1 MSGYAFELL
10 GILIALGLLIF
21 FAFRGYTLLLAAPAA
36 AIVAA
41 AFSGEPLLAKW
52 TLTFMQGTGRFV
64 VNFFPLFLLGGVF
77 GKLMDDSGAALS
89 MARTITER
97 LGETRAVMAVVLAC
111 AALTYGGVS
120 LFVVAF
126 AVFPVADALFRQA
139 AVPHRLIPP
148 AIALGAFTFT
158 MTALPGT
165 PAIQNAI
172 PMAYFGTTLFAAP
185 VLGVLASA
193 TILGFGLWW
202 LRAIEARARRAGEG
216 YSSETHATADEQFVR
231 ERATNAD
238 NFDPAELPHGH
249 RSEQLPPFA
258 LAVTP
263 ILIVLAVNLI
273 MSLFVLPRVYTGFL
287 AEPRFGETSLSAV
300 SGVWSVVTAL
310 AVASL
315 VLVLILRKRLPELRK
330 TLDAGANASVL
341 PALNTASLVGFGAV
355 VAALPAFA
363 VVRDGF
369 LAVPGGPLVSIA
381 VAANVMGGITGSAS
395 GGLIIALNALGET
408 YAQLAAAVGIDPAL
422 MHRVAAISSGALAM
436 LPHNGAVVTLLAIC
450 GATQRGSYREI
461 MMVGTRGTVDRTGVR
476 HRAGEAIRGLLKHSP
491 AFASRH
497 RASQPPSTGSAA
509 PLSCAAASEQRN
521 VASAPSC
528 SGVAKS
534 REGCFSPSSFTL
546 ASSGDSFSRA
556 ARASI
561 CFSTSGVSTQPGQ
574 IALQVMPVV
583 AVSSATPFVKPT
595 TPCLDAT

>member
-1 MSGYAFELL
+1 MSAYAVELL
-10 GILIALGLLIF
+10 GMLIALGLLIF
-21 FAFRGYTLLLAAPAA
+21 LAFRGFTLLLVAPAA

-52 TLTFMQGTGRFV
+52 TLTFMQGTAGFIG
-64 VNFFPLFLLGGVF
+64 NFFPLFLLGGVF

-89 MARTITER
+89 IAHTITER
-97 LGETRAVMAVVLAC
+97 LGEKRAVVAAVLAC
-111 AALTYGGVS
+111 AVLTYGGVS

-126 AVFPVADALFRQA
+126 AVFPVANALFRQA

-172 PMAYFGTTLFAAP
+172 PMTHFGTTLFAAP
-185 VLGVLASA
+185 GLGILASA
-193 TILGFGLWW
+193 IILGFGLWW
-202 LRAIEARARRAGEG
+202 LRVIEVRARIAGEG
-216 YSSETHATADEQFVR
+216 YNLDMGPTADEQFVR
-231 ERATNAD
+231 ERAANAD
-238 NFDPAELPHGH
+238 NFDPAELTHGH

-258 LAVTP
+258 LAATP
-263 ILIVLAVNLI
+263 ILIVLAVNLV

-310 AVASL
+310 AIASL
-315 VLVLILRKRLPELRK
+315 VLVLIFRKCLPELRT
-330 TLDAGANASVL
+330 TLDSGANSSVL

-381 VAANVMGGITGSAS
+381 VAANVMGAITGSAS
-395 GGLIIALNALGET
+395 GGLIIALSALGET
-408 YAQLAAAVGIDPAL
+408 YAHLAATTGIAPEL

-461 MMVGTRGTVDRTGVR
+461 MMVGLVG
-476 HRAGEAIRGLLKHSP
+476 
-491 AFASRH
+491 
-497 RASQPPSTGSAA
+497 
-509 PLSCAAASEQRN
+509 PL
-521 VASAPSC
+521 
-528 SGVAKS
+528 
-534 REGCFSPSSFTL
+534 
-546 ASSGDSFSRA
+546 
-556 ARASI
+556 
-561 CFSTSGVSTQPGQ
+561 
-574 IALQVMPVV
+574 IALT
-583 AVSSATPFVKPT
+583 AVITLGKLFGAF
-595 TPCLDAT
+595 

>member
-1 MSGYAFELL
+1 MSAYGVGLL
-10 GILIALGLLIF
+10 GILISLGLLIF
-21 FAFRGYTLLLAAPAA
+21 LAFRGYTLLLAAPVA

-41 AFSGEPLLAKW
+41 AFSGEPVLAKW
-52 TLTFMQGTGRFV
+52 TLTFMQGTARFIA
-64 VNFFPLFLLGGVF
+64 NFFPLFLLGGVF

-89 MARTITER
+89 IARTITAR

-185 VLGVLASA
+185 GLGALASI

-202 LRAIEARARRAGEG
+202 MRVVEARARRGGEG
-216 YSSETHATADEQFVR
+216 YSAETPATADEQFVR

-249 RSEQLPPFA
+249 RSEQLPSFT
-258 LAVTP
+258 LAVAP
-263 ILIVLAVNLI
+263 ILVVLAVNLI
-273 MSLFVLPRVYTGFL
+273 MSLLVLPRVYTGFL

-315 VLVLILRKRLPELRK
+315 VLGLLLRKRLPELRR

-395 GGLIIALNALGET
+395 GGLIIALNALGAT
-408 YAQLAAAVGIDPAL
+408 YAQLATAAGIDSEL

-461 MMVGTRGTVDRTGVR
+461 MMVGLVGPLVALVLVITLGKLFG
-476 HRAGEAIRGLLKHSP
+476 
-491 AFASRH
+491 AF
-497 RASQPPSTGSAA
+497 
-509 PLSCAAASEQRN
+509 
-521 VASAPSC
+521 
-528 SGVAKS
+528 
-534 REGCFSPSSFTL
+534 
-546 ASSGDSFSRA
+546 
-556 ARASI
+556 
-561 CFSTSGVSTQPGQ
+561 
-574 IALQVMPVV
+574 
-583 AVSSATPFVKPT
+583 
-595 TPCLDAT
+595 

>member
-1 MSGYAFELL
+1 MSAYVVELL

-21 FAFRGYTLLLAAPAA
+21 LAFRGFTLLLAAPAA

-41 AFSGEPLLAKW
+41 AFSGEPLLARW
-52 TLTFMQGTGRFV
+52 TLTFMEGTGRFII
-64 VNFFPLFLLGGVF
+64 NFFPLFLLGGVF

-97 LGETRAVMAVVLAC
+97 LGETRAVIAVVLAC
-111 AALTYGGVS
+111 AVLTFGGVS

-185 VLGVLASA
+185 GLGILASA
-193 TILGFGLWW
+193 TIFGFGLWW
-202 LRAIEARARRAGEG
+202 LRVIEARARRAGEG
-216 YSSETHATADEQFVR
+216 YSAETAATVDEQFVR

-258 LAVTP
+258 LAAAP
-263 ILIVLAVNLI
+263 ILVVLAVNLI
-273 MSLFVLPRVYTGFL
+273 MSLLVLPRVDTGFL

-310 AVASL
+310 AVAAL
-315 VLVLILRKRLPELRK
+315 VLVLILYKRLPELRK

-341 PALNTASLVGFGAV
+341 PVLNTASLVGFGAV

-381 VAANVMGGITGSAS
+381 VAAYVMGGITGSAS
-395 GGLIIALNALGET
+395 GGLTIALNSLGET
-408 YAQLAAAVGIDPAL
+408 YAQLAADMSIHPEL

-461 MMVGTRGTVDRTGVR
+461 MMVGLVGPLVALMVVIVLGKLF
-476 HRAGEAIRGLLKHSP
+476 G
-491 AFASRH
+491 AF
-497 RASQPPSTGSAA
+497 
-509 PLSCAAASEQRN
+509 
-521 VASAPSC
+521 
-528 SGVAKS
+528 
-534 REGCFSPSSFTL
+534 
-546 ASSGDSFSRA
+546 
-556 ARASI
+556 
-561 CFSTSGVSTQPGQ
+561 
-574 IALQVMPVV
+574 
-583 AVSSATPFVKPT
+583 
-595 TPCLDAT
+595 

>member
-1 MSGYAFELL
+1 MSAYAAGLL

-21 FAFRGYTLLLAAPAA
+21 LAFRGYTLLLAAPAA
-36 AIVAA
+36 AMVAA
-41 AFSGEPLLAKW
+41 AFSGEPILAKW
-52 TLTFMQGTGRFV
+52 TLTFMRGTGGFIT
-64 VNFFPLFLLGGVF
+64 NFFPLFLLGGVF
-77 GKLMDDSGAALS
+77 GKFMDDSGAALS
-89 MARTITER
+89 IARTITER
-97 LGETRAVMAVVLAC
+97 LGEQRAVIAVVLAC
-111 AALTYGGVS
+111 AVLTYGGVS

-126 AVFPVADALFRQA
+126 ALFPVADALFRQA

-172 PMAYFGTTLFAAP
+172 PMATFGTTLFAAP
-185 VLGVLASA
+185 GLGILASA

-202 LRAIEARARRAGEG
+202 LRLIEARARSAGEG
-216 YSSETHATADEQFVR
+216 YSSGTLATADEQFVR

-258 LAVTP
+258 LAVAP

-273 MSLFVLPRVYTGFL
+273 MSLLVLPRIYTGFL
-287 AEPRFGETSLSAV
+287 AEPRFGETSLAAV

-310 AVASL
+310 AIASL
-315 VLVLILRKRLPELRK
+315 ALVLIHRKRLPELRK
-330 TLDAGANASVL
+330 SLDAGANASVL

-395 GGLIIALNALGET
+395 GGLTIALNALGQT
-408 YAQLAAAVGIDPAL
+408 YAELAAAASIQPEL

-461 MMVGTRGTVDRTGVR
+461 MMVGLVGPL
-476 HRAGEAIRGLLKHSP
+476 IGLI
-491 AFASRH
+491 
-497 RASQPPSTGSAA
+497 
-509 PLSCAAASEQRN
+509 
-521 VASAPSC
+521 V
-528 SGVAKS
+528 V
-534 REGCFSPSSFTL
+534 
-546 ASSGDSFSRA
+546 
-556 ARASI
+556 
-561 CFSTSGVSTQPGQ
+561 
-574 IALQVMPVV
+574 IALGKLFG
-583 AVSSATPFVKPT
+583 AF
-595 TPCLDAT
+595 